1 MERSIQKNGLLNLL
15 TLLVV
20 GVAGFAVAR
29 YSNSLAGQVGV
40 LFIGVGF
47 LIAAV
52 SWFQM
57 RLEENERAEKLE
69 LEEMAKRHD
78 SSALFEGRDAE
89 LFPAQRSREQFER
102 FFVPLF
108 TVLLCL
114 LQAGG
119 AFFLWRWL
127 AKPTTT
133 VALKQPM
140 VALAL
145 FGLFALVLFL
155 LGKFSAT
162 MARLENHRLL
172 RPGAGYML
180 LGAYLCFIVAMGI
193 VGVQAEFAKADYYI
207 AHVLCGLLALVA
219 VETLINVVLE
229 IYRPRVRGRV
239 GRPLYDSR
247 LVGLL
252 GQPEGLVTTAAQ
264 ALDYQFGFQVSE
276 TWFYRFFER
285 AVGWLLLLQFGVL
298 VLSTCVVV
306 IQPGEQG
313 LLERFGK
320 PVAGRM
326 LLNPGGHL
334 KCPWPIDKVYRFHT
348 DQVQSFTVGS
358 PPAKDAQSQKAVLWT
373 VRHVLQGKEQEFLVA
388 NQAQT
393 SGLLTT
399 NLTANNPL
407 LQEDQTSQKTP
418 PVSFLTVSI
427 PVQYQVTNLIDW
439 AYNNAGASNLLQDI
453 ATREVVRYLVGA
465 DMSELMSS
473 GRMQASQDLLN
484 RIQAQS
490 DKRRLG
496 AKILSVG
503 LQDLHPPVKV
513 APDYE
518 KVIAAIQTKQAK
530 ILDANAY
537 QIQTNVMAQAQS
549 TNIVDTAEGNATNRV
564 TGWLSRAAAFTNQIP
579 AFKASP
585 AVYAQRKY
593 LQTFLAATAGAR
605 KYILLT
611 TNTHDVLIFDLQNK
625 IPSDLLGNLTVPSP
639 STNNVQ

>member
-29 YSNSLAGQVGV
+29 YSNSLAGQVAV

-57 RLEENERAEKLE
+57 RLEESERAEKLE

-78 SSALFEGRDAE
+78 GSALFEGRDAE
-89 LFPAQRSREQFER
+89 LFPAQRSREQFEK
-102 FFVPLF
+102 FFVPIF

-127 AKPTTT
+127 SKSTTT
-133 VALKQPM
+133 VGLKQPM

-180 LGAYLCFIVAMGI
+180 LGAYLCFVVTLGI
-193 VGVQAEFAKADYYI
+193 VGVQAEFAKTDYYV

-320 PVAGRM
+320 PVAGRT
-326 LLNPGGHL
+326 LLNPGGHF
-334 KCPWPIDKVYRFHT
+334 KWPWPIDKVYRFHT

-358 PPAKDAQSQKAVLWT
+358 PLAKDAQSQKAVLWT

-393 SGLLTT
+393 SGLVTT
-399 NLTANNPL
+399 NLPANNPL
-407 LQEDQTSQKTP
+407 LKEDQTSQKTP

-439 AYNNAGASNLLQDI
+439 AYNNSGASNLLQDI

-473 GRMQASQDLLN
+473 GRMRASRDLLN
-484 RIQAQS
+484 RIQTQS

-530 ILDANAY
+530 ILDADAY
-537 QIQTNVMAQAQS
+537 RIQTNVMAEAQS
-549 TNIVDTAEGNATNRV
+549 TNIVDLAEGNATNRV
-564 TGWLSRAAAFTNQIP
+564 TGWLSRAAEFTNQIP

-593 LQTFLAATAGAR
+593 LQTLLAATAGAR

-625 IPSDLLGNLTVPSP
+625 IRSDLLGNLTVPPP